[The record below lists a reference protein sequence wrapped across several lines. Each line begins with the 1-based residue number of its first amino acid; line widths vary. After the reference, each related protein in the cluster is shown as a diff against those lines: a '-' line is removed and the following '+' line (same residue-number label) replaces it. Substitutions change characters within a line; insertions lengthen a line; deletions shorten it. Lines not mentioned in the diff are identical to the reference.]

1 MRNKFLYILIGLL
14 VGFSFMM
21 NVFATDEI
29 EFEVYANPSNTD
41 VVVGTEVA
49 VMVGIK
55 SNVYI
60 NTCTFQVINDDNI
73 EALEPKGVNGYNVS
87 VGDEKINVMDSSTSG
102 ESPVNG
108 INILQLNYKI
118 NGNGTLTIKT
128 DSCSPWESE
137 KDVTYKD
144 VVINFTTKE
153 KTEDNTLKNIKING
167 VDIPNFSSDGN
178 SYSVKIEEPKF
189 SLSWETTNPDFQDKV
204 VVKMNGEVITQ
215 FDNITWSD
223 PTGQTIGEL
232 ELIVNEKKTYSIGV
246 IYEKKDLDNTLKTL
260 KINGEMVNLM
270 SGETSYSVKVGKD
283 ITNVKIEAILNDK
296 ENFKLDDTFVNGIK
310 THSFSG
316 SSTSFTIEIIPVS
329 DQVGA
334 SSLSYI
340 IEIVKEGGTV
350 LPSSS
355 SKPSSSKP
363 ATGDIEK
370 NPQTGDISMF
380 VMALI
385 LISSLI
391 GSVIL
396 YQKNMEAYK

>member
-1 MRNKFLYILIGLL
+1 MKNKFIYILIGVL
-14 VGFSFMM
+14 VSFSFMM

-55 SNVYI
+55 SSVYI
-60 NTCTFQVINDDNI
+60 NTCTFKVVTDSGI
-73 EALEPKGVNGYNVS
+73 EVLEPKGVNTYSVS
-87 VGDEKINVMDSSTSG
+87 SGDDKINVMDTRTSG
-102 ESPVNG
+102 DAPING

-118 NGNGTLTIKT
+118 NGNGKITIKT

-137 KDVTYKD
+137 KDLSYDD

-178 SYSVKIEEPKF
+178 LYSVKIEEPKF
-189 SLSWETTNPDFQDKV
+189 SLSWETTNSDFQDKV

-363 ATGDIEK
+363 TTGDVEK